1 MAHQQ
6 SRLSY
11 DKVFCT
17 SLSSHK
23 HSSYNCVL
31 SSTPH
36 IFPHLTSPSSSWSL
50 MVIHCLHVW
59 SSQVSPVRS
68 MNNSHTVVFLI
79 QPAFQCFPFI
89 SCQVPIRNMLLLL
102 IHCYIAF
109 AVNIALL
116 NKPSNNKVRVLC
128 DSWYAVWGCKLVG
141 SQIFEMASLLYS
153 VCEYCHLWY
162 MLPL

>member
-11 DKVFCT
+11 DKVLYT

-31 SSTPH
+31 SPPPH

-59 SSQVSPVRS
+59 CSQVSPTVRS
-68 MNNSHTVVFLI
+68 MNNSHTAVFLI
-79 QPAFQCFPFI
+79 WPAFQCFPFMY
-89 SCQVPIRNMLLLL
+89 CQVPIHNILLLL
-102 IHCYIAF
+102 IHCYIVF
-109 AVNIALL
+109 AVNMALL

-128 DSWYAVWGCKLVG
+128 DSWYAVCGCKLD
-141 SQIFEMASLLYS
+141 
-153 VCEYCHLWY
+153 
-162 MLPL
+162 